1 MIVKVCGMREA
12 NNIHALEQ
20 VGTELS
26 SVDNQWAMEMIG
38 FIFWKGSKRFVS
50 KMPTYMPTQMKRV
63 GVFVNEDIKQVR
75 RIAEEYKLDY
85 IQLHGHESP
94 QYCEQMHGYRLIKA
108 FNIASS
114 EDLSQTSAYEG
125 LADIF
130 LFDTKGKSAGGNG
143 SKFDWSIL
151 NRYQGSTPFLL
162 SGGIGPEDAERV
174 RGFSHPK
181 CIGIDLNSRF
191 ETAPGIK
198 DVTVLRDFITQLS

>member
-1 MIVKVCGMREA
+1 MIIKVCGMRDA
-12 NNIHALEQ
+12 YNIREVEQ
-20 VGTELS
+20 LGINL
-26 SVDNQWAMEMIG
+26 MG
-38 FIFWKGSKRFVS
+38 FIFWPQSSRFVS
-50 KMPTYMPTQMKRV
+50 SPPTYWPTRCKRV
-63 GVFVNEDIKQVR
+63 GVFVDAAIASLLHTVR
-75 RIAEEYKLDY
+75 RYDLDY

-114 EDLSQTSAYEG
+114 EDLSRTSAYEG
-125 LADIF
+125 IADIF

-174 RGFSHPK
+174 RGISHPK